1 MDVTINVDSFKNLE
15 NNIKIDA
22 VKFQKMLFLYNALDD
37 GWSIKRMSDSY
48 IFTKKHENKKEVLLD
63 SYLTQFMT
71 SNLDINKIFE

>member
-1 MDVTINVDSFKNLE
+1 MDVKIVDSFKNLE
-15 NNIKIDA
+15 NIKIDA
-22 VKFQKMLFLYNALDD
+22 IKFQKMLFLYNALDD

-63 SYLTQFMT
+63 SYLTKFMN